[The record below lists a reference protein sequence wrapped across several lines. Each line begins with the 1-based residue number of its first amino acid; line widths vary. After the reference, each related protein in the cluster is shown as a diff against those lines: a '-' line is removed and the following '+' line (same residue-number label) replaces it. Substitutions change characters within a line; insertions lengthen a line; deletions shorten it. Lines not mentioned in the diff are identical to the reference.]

1 MARATKM
8 AASEAPAVRRRNLLQ
23 RLQGRLLGR
32 TREIMQMQDNGQ
44 SIYELVKHLE
54 AAWNNSDSRR
64 FAEAFL
70 EDADFITIFGTH
82 YNGRDQV
89 DANHRRIFDTIYK
102 DSRNHFA
109 IESVR
114 FVRPDVVVVFVQ
126 ATLELKDGK
135 TLSARPSLLLT
146 KEGGK
151 WRIAVLHNT
160 AVFAGQP

>member
-1 MARATKM
+1 M
-8 AASEAPAVRRRNLLQ
+8 P
-23 RLQGRLLGR
+23 
-32 TREIMQMQDNGQ
+32 DNGQ

-64 FAEAFL
+64 FAEVFL

-82 YNGRDQV
+82 YNGRDRV
-89 DANHRRIFDTIYK
+89 ESNHRRIFDTVYEG
-102 DSRNHFA
+102 SRNHFA

-114 FVRPDVVVVFVQ
+114 FVRPDVVVAFVH
-126 ATLELKDGK
+126 ANLELKDGR
-135 TLSARPSLLLT
+135 TISARPSLLLT

-160 AVFAGQP
+160 AVSAGQP

>member
-1 MARATKM
+1 M
-8 AASEAPAVRRRNLLQ
+8 AASEAPEIRRRNLLQ
-23 RLQGRLLGR
+23 RLQVRLRGR
-32 TREIMQMQDNGQ
+32 TREIMQMPDNGQ

-54 AAWNNSDSRR
+54 TAWNSSDSRR
-64 FAEAFL
+64 YAEVFL

-89 DANHRRIFDTIYK
+89 DANHRRIFDTVYK

-114 FVRPDVVVVFVQ
+114 FVRPDVVMAFVL
-126 ATLELKDGK
+126 ATMELKDGK
-135 TLSARPSLLLT
+135 TLTARPSLLLT
-146 KEGGK
+146 REGGK

-160 AVFAGQP
+160 AVSAGQP